1 LKGRHRL
8 LATLIVA
15 ALAGAVLVA
24 VGATWLLRT
33 AVRDRYVERL
43 RAETAMLGDW
53 VEDYDGNL
61 QELAALTGRRLGFR
75 VTLIDGSGAVVGD
88 SAKDQGELA
97 GMDNHLNRPEV
108 RGARLRGSGESLR
121 TSATT
126 RVEYFYSARR
136 LERPGR
142 VEFVRIALPAH
153 EISRVQ
159 TRYSWLVVGVFLVSM
174 TFLTLLTYGAVRR
187 LSRPMEAM
195 TDSVERAAA
204 GELNLELPQAGGEEI
219 ARLAAAVRRMQH
231 ALLEKIAELDTE
243 RSVLSSVVS
252 DMREGLILVGPDHR
266 IRVANQ
272 SLRQILN
279 LTFNPVDH
287 LLAEVVRHPTLLFDV
302 EAALSEGRET
312 RESVLRM
319 ESSGRS
325 FELHVTSLKGP
336 GDPHTQGALV
346 LLFDITRL
354 EALEGVR
361 REFVANVSHEL
372 RTPLTSIKASVETL
386 IDGDIDDRD
395 NANRFLEIIGR
406 NANYMSALIEDLT
419 DLSLIETGAVV
430 LDLRTLDATEVVREV
445 VERFRPL
452 AETRKVELIVDL
464 QDPLRLR
471 ADRRRLEQMM
481 TNLVDNALK
490 FGGHIRVRGDRD
502 HEGGIVLAVE
512 DTGVGIP
519 AGSREM
525 IFHRFYQEDRQRSRQ
540 AGGTGLGLALV
551 KHLMRLHGGA
561 VRVKSELGRGAVF
574 SLDFPPAPTA

>member
-1 LKGRHRL
+1 
-8 LATLIVA
+8 LIVA

-43 RAETAMLGDW
+43 RAETALLGDW
-53 VEDYDGNL
+53 AEGYDGNP
-61 QELAALTGRRLGFR
+61 QELAVLAGRRLGFR
-75 VTLIDGSGAVVGD
+75 VTLIDGEGTVIGD
-88 SAKDQGELA
+88 SAKDQGQLTEL
-97 GMDNHLNRPEV
+97 DNHLDRPEV
-108 RGARLRGSGESLR
+108 QGARLRGSGESLR

-136 LERPGR
+136 LERPNR

-153 EISRVQ
+153 EIYRVQ

-174 TFLTLLTYGAVRR
+174 LLLTVLTYGAVRR
-187 LSRPMEAM
+187 LSRPMETMA
-195 TDSVERAAA
+195 DSVARAAA
-204 GELNLELPQAGGEEI
+204 GEFELELPQAGGEEV

-231 ALLEKIAELDTE
+231 ALLEKISELDSE
-243 RSVLSSVVS
+243 RAVLSSVVS
-252 DMREGLILVGPDHR
+252 GMREGLLLVGPDRR
-266 IRVANQ
+266 IRVANR

-279 LTFNPVDH
+279 LTFDPVDH
-287 LLAEVVRHPTLLFDV
+287 LLAEVVRHPTLLGDV
-302 EAALSEGRET
+302 EASLSEGRET

-325 FELHVTSLKGP
+325 FELHVTPLKGP
-336 GDPHTQGALV
+336 GGSHKQGALV

-372 RTPLTSIKASVETL
+372 RTPLTAIKASVETL

-406 NANYMSALIEDLT
+406 NADYMGALIEDLT
-419 DLSLIETGAVV
+419 DLSLIETGAVA
-430 LDLRTLDATEVVREV
+430 LDLRTLDAAEVVREV

-452 AETRKVELIVDL
+452 AETRGVELIVEL
-464 QDPLRLR
+464 AAPLGLR
-471 ADRRRLEQMM
+471 ADRRRLEQIL

-490 FGGHIRVRGDRD
+490 FNRPGGQVRIRGGCD
-502 HEGGIVLAVE
+502 ESGIVLAVE
-512 DTGVGIP
+512 DTGAGIP

-525 IFHRFYQEDRQRSRQ
+525 IFHRFYQVDRQRSRQ

-561 VRVKSELGRGAVF
+561 VRVDSELGQGATF
-574 SLDFPPAPTA
+574 TLEFPKASRTA